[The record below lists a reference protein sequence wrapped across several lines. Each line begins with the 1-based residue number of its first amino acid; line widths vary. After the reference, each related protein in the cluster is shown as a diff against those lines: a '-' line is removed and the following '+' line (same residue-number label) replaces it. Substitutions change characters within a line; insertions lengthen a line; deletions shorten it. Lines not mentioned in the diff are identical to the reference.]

1 MNIYVVGAG
10 SIGLL
15 VASFFAEKS
24 DCVTVVTRRE
34 NQKKIIKENGLVRK
48 NLDGT
53 VEKFS
58 VSVSTNLENIPKD
71 SMIFVTVK
79 YGQLKTIYPMLTSV
93 QKDIPIVFL
102 QNGLAH
108 FEEALRLEQ
117 EHILFSSCQ
126 FGAERENDYTVIHR
140 GAGIVKIAMGRG
152 NSQILQVVES
162 YSSNHFPIEMV
173 DDAEQMLFEKALLNC
188 FINPLTAIL
197 NVKNG
202 QLVENPYTKNLLH
215 TLYEELMNAFP
226 EQKERFPYTS
236 ITNLCEKT
244 AKNTSSMLSD
254 RLKNQPTEVETIVG
268 AIIKRAES
276 RDKDVPTLKT
286 LYLLLLALENDGE

>member
-10 SIGLL
+10 SVGLL

-24 DCVTVVTRRE
+24 HVTIVTRRE
-34 NQKKIIKENGLVRK
+34 NQKKIIVENGLVRK

-53 VEKFS
+53 EEKFS

-79 YGQLKTIYPMLTSV
+79 YGQLKTIYPMFTSV

-108 FEEALRLEQ
+108 FEEAFRLEQ
-117 EHILFSSCQ
+117 EHILFASCQ
-126 FGAERENDYTVIHR
+126 FGAERENDHTVIHR

-152 NSQILQVVES
+152 NSQILQVVDS
-162 YSSNHFPIEMV
+162 YSSEHFPIEMV

-197 NVKNG
+197 NMKNG
-202 QLVENPYTKNLLH
+202 QLIENPYTKNLLY

-226 EQKERFPYTS
+226 EQKERFPYSS
-236 ITNLCEKT
+236 ITYLCEKT

-268 AIIKRAES
+268 AIIKKAES

-286 LYLLLLALENDGE
+286 IYQLLLALENDGE